1 MAMMIKDGNS
11 NWFAMHDMVD
21 FDALTARLPLVTEK
35 REKFSMPFGDM
46 EMVRLYLNNIYIVY
60 GDMRLHRQ
68 HLRMKVFDMP
78 DMVELHFSLRGT
90 GLIDNFVDGRR
101 YNFRPN
107 EHNIFYMPE
116 LDVDASYCNDETYR
130 FFEVHFTSAH
140 FISLLANTNEKMQR
154 FIDHV
159 VNGRGANMAPGGLP
173 ISFAMR
179 QCIQDIMSCPYT
191 GGLKPI
197 FLQARCLELLI
208 LQAEAFAQ
216 QDTGYEKTVLKT
228 GRDKDSIVH
237 AYEYLLSHL
246 SDPPSLQQL
255 ASIAGINTFKL
266 KKGFK
271 ELYDNTV
278 FGCLNEA
285 RLQQAREQ
293 LLDGVQIKQLAEELG
308 YSSVQHFSTA
318 FRKKFG
324 VPPGQA
330 QRPGRC

>member
-11 NWFAMHDMVD
+11 KWIAMHDMVD
-21 FDALTARLPLVTEK
+21 FHAITAQLPLVTEK
-35 REKFSMPFGDM
+35 REKVSLPFGDM
-46 EMVRLYLNNIYIVY
+46 ETVRLYLNNIYIVY
-60 GDMRLHRQ
+60 GDMRLYRQ

-78 DMVELHFSLRGT
+78 DMVELHFTLRGN
-90 GLIDNFVDGRR
+90 GIVDNFVDGRK

-107 EHNIFYMPE
+107 EHNIFYTPE

-140 FISLLANTNEKMQR
+140 FISLVANTSEKMQR

-159 VNGRGANMAPGGLP
+159 LNGRGANMAPDGLP
-173 ISFAMR
+173 VSFAMR
-179 QCIQDIMSCPYT
+179 QCIQDIMNCPYT
-191 GGLKPI
+191 GGLKPL

-216 QDTGYEKTVLKT
+216 QDTRYENTVLKT
-228 GRDKDSIVH
+228 GRDKDSIVY

-246 SDPPSLQQL
+246 SDPPTLQQL

-293 LLDGVQIKQLAEELG
+293 LLDGIQIKQLAEELG
-308 YSSVQHFSTA
+308 YSSVQHFSAA